1 MHAIRSFL
9 KRLALDCGL
18 GLYLTAV
25 LGLPLGIGAE
35 PEPLPEVNRKIVDF
49 CRANLGKKVDNGEC
63 AMLVV
68 IAYQKAG
75 AVGLDFLPAPKP
87 PMKLNAYVW
96 GKPLGSKDIILPGDV
111 IQFSD
116 VEIGG
121 KGGRT
126 LRHHTAVVAQ
136 VMGGNRYTIYEQ
148 NANGKTDAQRKIVQL
163 NPLDLSRMTKGN
175 AYFYRPEESKWPT
188 K

>member
-1 MHAIRSFL
+1 MNQVHSFL
-9 KRLALDCGL
+9 KRLVLGAGL
-18 GLYLTAV
+18 GLCLTAV
-25 LGLPLGIGAE
+25 LSVPLAAGAE
-35 PEPLPEVNRKIVDF
+35 PEPLSEVNRKIVEF
-49 CRANLGKKVDNGEC
+49 CRASLGKKVDNGEC

-68 IAYQKAG
+68 VAYRKAG

-87 PMKLNAYVW
+87 PMKPNAYVW
-96 GKPLGSKDIILPGDV
+96 GKLLGSKDTILPGDV

-121 KGGRT
+121 KSGRT

-136 VMGGNRYTIYEQ
+136 VLGGKRFTIFEQ
-148 NANGKTDAQRKIVQL
+148 NVNGKTDAQRKIVQL
-163 NPLDLSRMTKGN
+163 NPLDLNRMTQGN
-175 AYFYRPEESKWPT
+175 AYFYRPEESKRPA

>member
-1 MHAIRSFL
+1 
-9 KRLALDCGL
+9 L
-18 GLYLTAV
+18 GLCLVAV
-25 LGLPLGIGAE
+25 LGGPLAVGAE
-35 PEPLPEVNRKIVDF
+35 PEPLPEVNRKVVEF

-68 IAYQKAG
+68 VAYQKAG

-87 PMKLNAYVW
+87 PMKLNAYIW
-96 GKPLGSKDIILPGDV
+96 GTPLGSKDTILPGDV

-136 VMGGNRYTIYEQ
+136 VLGGNRYAIFEQ

-175 AYFYRPEESKWPT
+175 AYFYRPQESKWPAQ
-188 K
+188 KP